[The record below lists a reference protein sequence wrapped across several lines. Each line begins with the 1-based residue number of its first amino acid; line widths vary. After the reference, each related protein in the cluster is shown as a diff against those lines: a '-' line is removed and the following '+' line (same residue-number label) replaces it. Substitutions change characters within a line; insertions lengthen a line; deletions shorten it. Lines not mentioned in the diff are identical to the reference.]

1 MLSQYQVTALTGR
14 LRAKSQHASRDCNR
28 SAEVP
33 AADVGE
39 KSSACQHME
48 WYCKKKPCQQPRTAF
63 TRSSYEKGN
72 CDIATFVHIVYF
84 FLYFQNPLCAFQLLP
99 HKCLQV
105 QSKNIHLEGYFGDSS
120 CGCLSSKKGW
130 DNLEDLRNYCRT
142 KISHVDR
149 DVSVHT
155 AFKSASRN
163 STLHKI
169 D

>member
-39 KSSACQHME
+39 KLSACQHME

-63 TRSSYEKGN
+63 TRSSNEKGN

-84 FLYFQNPLCAFQLLP
+84 VLYFQSPLRAFQLLP

-105 QSKNIHLEGYFGDSS
+105 QSKQEYSFRGVFWRQQLW
-120 CGCLSSKKGW
+120 LSSKKGW
-130 DNLEDLRNYCRT
+130 NNLEDLRNYCRT
-142 KISHVDR
+142 KVSHV
-149 DVSVHT
+149 
-155 AFKSASRN
+155 N
-163 STLHKI
+163 
-169 D
+169 